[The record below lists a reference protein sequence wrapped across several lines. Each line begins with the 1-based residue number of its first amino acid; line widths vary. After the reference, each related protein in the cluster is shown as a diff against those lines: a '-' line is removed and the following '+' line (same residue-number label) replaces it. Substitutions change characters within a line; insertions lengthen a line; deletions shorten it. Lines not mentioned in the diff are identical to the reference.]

1 MQDAA
6 VYGFGDLP
14 GETTARGRGGTT
26 FRPGFAWV
34 AREGVIP
41 GSCLCLADMEC
52 DRYPAV
58 PSPFPVLWLQL
69 GTGCPPPPEHLREPW
84 GVRIDISA

>member
-1 MQDAA
+1 VQDAA

-69 GTGCPPPPEHLREPW
+69 GTGCPPEHLREPW
-84 GVRIDISA
+84 GMRIDISA